1 MAMASIM
8 LLAGC
13 ADEAPPEVQ
22 PEPAEDDDRPELL
35 TQVRYKN
42 ETGTTTGLTVDPA
55 PPIIGGT
62 QSHDITVPLGTGR
75 VEALLSWSDPV
86 TLELIMPEGL
96 GSATHESGSGTAKA
110 VVVGPATGDFTIRV
124 RSDLAVMT
132 DYDIS
137 IRLAP
142 EDDSASL
149 LAAEAVI
156 GPGQFFEINLQNEN
170 GTRMHWAWTSTTD
183 SAFNIHTH
191 FDGEVQYV
199 IEETTTE
206 HSGTYDV
213 VREGGHSFMWE
224 NPGNCLLYTSPSPRD
239 GLLSRMPSSA

>member
-156 GPGQFFEINLQNEN
+156 GSHAL
-170 GTRMHWAWTSTTD
+170 
-183 SAFNIHTH
+183 
-191 FDGEVQYV
+191 
-199 IEETTTE
+199 
-206 HSGTYDV
+206 DV
-213 VREGGHSFMWE
+213 VQSLRDRSLLRAPEPGRFDLYLSVRAFASEQLAAAHNDTVKIERRMEALE
-224 NPGNCLLYTSPSPRD
+224 NFARD
-239 GLLSRMPSSA
+239 LQTARTGRK